1 MKQTCSTILSGGSK
15 TKQNTSDYD
24 PSSESGKQTFLVKC
38 TACTVILDYAK
49 LMLSPQQADVGNDDK
64 VGKKQK
70 EVGEAIMC
78 PVTCSHPSKKKKRFL
93 AQHLGWRS
101 ELWLINYNRPLPT
114 TILIVLSDEIAQIKK
129 YWTRCWNRALV

>member
-1 MKQTCSTILSGGSK
+1 M
-15 TKQNTSDYD
+15 
-24 PSSESGKQTFLVKC
+24 KC
-38 TACTVILDYAK
+38 TACTGILNYAK

-70 EVGEAIMC
+70 EVEEAIMC